1 MLKFNGRKEDMR
13 LLRGNGMYSSDWN
26 LPGQLHCHF
35 LRADRAHA
43 VIRSIDTEAAK
54 GMDGVVSVL
63 TGADVADAGMRT
75 LPPTVPYTGRG
86 GARILV
92 PERPALARERVR
104 YVGEEVAVVIAET
117 VNQAV
122 DAAEQIYVEYDDLPP
137 VIGINGALA
146 EGAAQLHENI
156 PGNVC
161 FDFEYGDETAT
172 ATAIDA
178 APSVVRLTVESP
190 RVAPVPM
197 EPRSVLASFDEATG
211 QYEIRCSHQGAG
223 AMSQGLAVML
233 GIEPDGIRINMVDV
247 GGAFGPRGS
256 PYAEYAVLLHAAK
269 RLGRP
274 IKWIATRNDDF
285 ATDSHGRGIRLI
297 GELALDE
304 VGNFLALRTLWLCDE
319 GAYLTS
325 SGALT
330 NTINGQLMAA
340 GPYRTPLLYGR
351 HRLVMTNATPT
362 NAYRGAGRPEASY
375 LIERLVDHAAATL
388 GFEPIELRRRNAL
401 ALEAMPYRTPTG
413 SEFDSGDPRGL
424 LDAVERESSW
434 RTFQDRR
441 AASERVGR
449 MRGIGC
455 SLFQEPSGAGTAP
468 KDEVAIMFASDGGV
482 KLYMAAQSSGQGH
495 ETVFSELVALWLG
508 LEREQ
513 VVLRTGDPDGPK
525 ITGSGAFGSRT
536 GMVQGNAFKL
546 AADEV
551 VRKALP
557 LASDM
562 LEAATVDVE
571 FRDGRFA
578 VKGTDRSITLS
589 TVVERVRGLSPHPLN
604 TIAALPIF
612 RAFPSGAHVAE
623 VEIDP
628 ETGAVQVVGY
638 TAVDDIGTVLSPVLA
653 AGQVRGG
660 IVQGAGQVFGECCLY
675 DPDSGQL
682 LTGSFMD
689 YVMPHADLICPIVI
703 IDRPVPS
710 PTNALGM
717 KGVGES
723 GTIGAAPALMN
734 AIADALR
741 SAGVVH
747 FDMPATPLRV
757 WSALNAARVHQGPLV
772 GASTGNPRARE
783 PGDDGAHD
791 PCRGLGHDATRRA
804 AF

>member
-1 MLKFNGRKEDMR
+1 MLKFKGRKEDMR
-13 LLRGNGMYSSDWN
+13 LVRGQGRYSSDWN
-26 LPGQLHCHF
+26 LPDQLHAHF

-43 VIRSIDTEAAK
+43 AIRSIDTEAAK
-54 GMDGVVSVL
+54 GMDGVVAVL
-63 TGADVADAGMRT
+63 TGEDIADAGMRT

-86 GARILV
+86 GARILM

-104 YVGEEVAVVIAET
+104 HVGEEVVVVIAET
-117 VNQAV
+117 ASQAMDAV
-122 DAAEQIYVEYDDLPP
+122 DLIYVEYDDLPP
-137 VIGINGALA
+137 VIGIDGALA
-146 EGAAQLHENI
+146 EGAARLHENI

-161 FDFEYGDETAT
+161 FDFEYGDDTVTTA
-172 ATAIDA
+172 AIDT
-178 APSVVRLTVESP
+178 APHVVRLTVESP

-197 EPRSVLASFDEATG
+197 EPRSVLASFDEVTG
-211 QYEIRCSHQGAG
+211 QYEIRCSHRGVG
-223 AMSQGLAVML
+223 AMSQGLSVML
-233 GIEPDGIRINMVDV
+233 GIEPDRIRINMVDV

-256 PYAEYAVLLHAAK
+256 PYAEYAVLLHVAK

-274 IKWIATRNDDF
+274 IKWIATRSEDF
-285 ATDSHGRGIRLI
+285 ATDSHGRGIRLT

-304 VGNFLALRTLWLCDE
+304 EGNFLALRTLWMCDE

-340 GPYRTPLLYGR
+340 GPYRTPRLYGR

-375 LIERLVDHAAATL
+375 LIERLVDHSAATL

-401 ALEAMPYRTPTG
+401 ARDSMPYRTPTG
-413 SEFDSGDPRGL
+413 SEFDSGDPQGL
-424 LDAVERESSW
+424 LDAAESESDW
-434 RTFQDRR
+434 RTFPDRR
-441 AASERVGR
+441 AMSERAGR
-449 MRGIGC
+449 LRGIGC
-455 SLFQEPSGAGTAP
+455 ALFQEPSGAGSAP
-468 KDEVAIMFASDGGV
+468 KDEVAIMFTSDGGV

-508 LEREQ
+508 LDREL
-513 VVLRTGDPDGPK
+513 VVLRAGDPDGPK

-536 GMVQGNAFKL
+536 GMVQSNVFKL
-546 AADEV
+546 ATDEV

-562 LEAATVDVE
+562 LEAATADVE
-571 FRDGRFA
+571 FRDGRFT
-578 VKGTDRSITLS
+578 VKGTDRSIAMS
-589 TVVERVRGLSPHPLN
+589 TVVERVRDHLPHPLD
-604 TIAALPIF
+604 TVAELPIF

-628 ETGAVQVVGY
+628 ETGAVQVVRY
-638 TAVDDIGTVLSPVLA
+638 TAVDDIGTVLSPVLV
-653 AGQVRGG
+653 AGQVQGG
-660 IVQGAGQVFGECCLY
+660 IVQGAGQVFGECCIY
-675 DPDSGQL
+675 EPESGQL
-682 LTGSFMD
+682 LTGSLMD
-689 YVMPHADLICPIVI
+689 YVMPRADLMCPIMIV
-703 IDRPVPS
+703 DRPVPS

-741 SAGVVH
+741 GAGVDY
-747 FDMPATPLRV
+747 FDMPATPVRV
-757 WSALNAARVHQGPLV
+757 WAALDAAWCRKARV
-772 GASTGNPRARE
+772 
-783 PGDDGAHD
+783 DG
-791 PCRGLGHDATRRA
+791 R
-804 AF
+804 

>member
-1 MLKFNGRKEDMR
+1 MLTFKGRKEDMR
-13 LLRGNGMYSSDWN
+13 LVRGQGRYSSDWN
-26 LPGQLHCHF
+26 IPGQLHAYF

-43 VIRSIDTEAAK
+43 VIRSIDAAAAK
-54 GMDGVVSVL
+54 GMDGVVAVL
-63 TGADVADAGMRT
+63 DGGDIADAGMRT

-86 GARILV
+86 GARILM
-92 PERPALARERVR
+92 PDRPALARERVR
-104 YVGEEVAVVIAET
+104 YVGEEVVVVIAET
-117 VNQAV
+117 VCQAM

-137 VIGINGALA
+137 VIGIDGALA
-146 EGAAQLHENI
+146 EGAQQLHENI

-161 FDFEYGDETAT
+161 FDFDYGDEKATTA
-172 ATAIDA
+172 AIDA
-178 APSVVRLTVESP
+178 APHVIRLTTQSP

-197 EPRSVLASFDEATG
+197 EPRAVLAWFDEAAG
-211 QYEIRCSHQGAG
+211 KYEIHCSHQGAG
-223 AMSQGLAVML
+223 IMSQGLAVML
-233 GIEPDGIRINMVDV
+233 GVEPDRIRVNTVDV

-274 IKWIATRNDDF
+274 IKWVATRSEDF
-285 ATDSHGRGIRLI
+285 ATDSHGRGIRLS
-297 GELALDE
+297 GELALDNQ
-304 VGNFLALRTLWLCDE
+304 GRFLALRTLWLCDE
-319 GAYLTS
+319 GAYLTA

-340 GPYRTPLLYGR
+340 GPYRTPAMYGR

-375 LIERLVDHAAATL
+375 LIERLVDHASATL
-388 GFEPIELRRRNAL
+388 GVDPIELRRRNAL
-401 ALEAMPYRTPTG
+401 PRDAMPYRTPTG
-413 SEFDSGDPRGL
+413 SEFDSGDPQGL
-424 LDAVERESSW
+424 LDAAESESRW
-434 RTFQDRR
+434 RTFLERR
-441 AASERVGR
+441 ADSKRAGQL
-449 MRGIGC
+449 RGIGC
-455 SLFQEPSGAGTAP
+455 SLFQEPSGAGSAP
-468 KDEVAIMFASDGGV
+468 KDEVAIMFMSDGSV

-508 LEREQ
+508 LDRDQ
-513 VVLRTGDPDGPK
+513 VELRAGDPDGPK
-525 ITGSGAFGSRT
+525 VTGSGAFGSRT
-536 GMVQGNAFKL
+536 GMVQSNVFKL
-546 AADEV
+546 ATDEV

-557 LASDM
+557 LAADL
-562 LEAATVDVE
+562 LEVDTVDLE
-571 FRDGRFA
+571 FRDGNYIVR
-578 VKGTDRSITLS
+578 GTDRSIAMTTL
-589 TVVERVRGLSPHPLN
+589 VEGVRDRSPHPLD
-604 TIAALPIF
+604 TVSELPIF

-628 ETGAVQVVGY
+628 ETGAVQVLGY

-653 AGQVRGG
+653 AGQVQGG
-660 IVQGAGQVFGECCLY
+660 IVQGAGQVFGECCIY
-675 DPDSGQL
+675 EPGSGQL

-689 YVMPHADLICPIVI
+689 YVMPHADLMCPIVI

-741 SAGVVH
+741 GAGVEH

-757 WSALNAARVHQGPLV
+757 WSALDVV
-772 GASTGNPRARE
+772 GSVK
-783 PGDDGAHD
+783 
-791 PCRGLGHDATRRA
+791 
-804 AF
+804 

>member
-1 MLKFNGRKEDMR
+1 MLKFNGRKEDTR
-13 LLRGNGMYSSDWN
+13 LLCGQGQYSSDLS
-26 LPGQLHCHF
+26 LPGQLHGYF
-35 LRADRAHA
+35 LRADRPHA
-43 VIRSIDTEAAK
+43 AIRSIDTKAAK
-54 GMDGVVSVL
+54 DMHGVASVL
-63 TGADVADAGMRT
+63 TGADIADAGMST

-92 PERPALARERVR
+92 PERPALARDRVR
-104 YVGEEVAVVIAET
+104 HVGEEVVLIIAET
-117 VNQAV
+117 VHRAM
-122 DAAEQIYVEYDDLPP
+122 DAAELIYVEYDDLPP
-137 VIGINGALA
+137 VIGIDRALA
-146 EGAAQLHENI
+146 NGAAQLHENI

-161 FDFEYGDETAT
+161 FDFEYGDQTAT
-172 ATAIDA
+172 AAAIDA
-178 APSVVRLTVESP
+178 AQHVVRLTVESP

-197 EPRSVLASFDEATG
+197 EPRSVLASYDEATG

-223 AMSQGLAVML
+223 MMSQGLAMML
-233 GIEPDGIRINMVDV
+233 GVEPDRIRINMVDV

-256 PYAEYAVLLHAAK
+256 PYAEYAVLLHAAR

-274 IKWIATRNDDF
+274 IKWIATRSEDF
-285 ATDSHGRGIRLI
+285 ATDSHGRGIRLT
-297 GELALDE
+297 GELALDAE
-304 VGNFLALRTLWLCDE
+304 GNFLALRTLWLCDE

-388 GFEPIELRRRNAL
+388 GFDPIELRRRNAL
-401 ALEAMPYRTPTG
+401 TRDAMPYRTPTG
-413 SEFDSGDPRGL
+413 SEFDSGDPQGL
-424 LDAVERESSW
+424 LDAAESASGW
-434 RTFQDRR
+434 RTFPGRR
-441 AASERVGR
+441 ATSERAGR
-449 MRGIGC
+449 LRGIGC
-455 SLFQEPSGAGTAP
+455 SLFQEPSGAGSAP
-468 KDEVAIMFASDGGV
+468 KDEVAIMFTSDGGV
-482 KLYMAAQSSGQGH
+482 KLYIAAQSSGQGH

-508 LEREQ
+508 LDREQ
-513 VVLRTGDPDGPK
+513 VVLRAGDPDGPK

-536 GMVQGNAFKL
+536 GMIQSNIFKL

-551 VRKALP
+551 VRKAMP

-562 LEAATVDVE
+562 LEAAAVDVE
-571 FRDGRFA
+571 FLDGHFT
-578 VKGTDRSITLS
+578 VKGTDRSIAMS
-589 TVVERVRGLSPHPLN
+589 TVVQRVRDHSPHPLD
-604 TIAALPIF
+604 TVAELPIF
-612 RAFPSGAHVAE
+612 RAFPSGAHIAE

-628 ETGAVQVVGY
+628 ATGTVKVLGY

-653 AGQVRGG
+653 AGQVQGG
-660 IVQGAGQVFGECCLY
+660 IVQGAGQVFGECCAY
-675 DPDSGQL
+675 EPDSGQL

-689 YVMPHADLICPIVI
+689 YVMPHADLMCPILI

-741 SAGVVH
+741 GAGVVN

-757 WSALNAARVHQGPLV
+757 WSALDAAAGSVSV
-772 GASTGNPRARE
+772 
-783 PGDDGAHD
+783 
-791 PCRGLGHDATRRA
+791 
-804 AF
+804 